1 MKLHRN
7 DCKLCIYN
15 TQILSH
21 SLSLSQLY
29 FFDLLLDLVADL
41 VLFAEVVA
49 GLLAGVVSSEEPASE
64 RYFLLAAL
72 SPRVT
77 FDVDGD
83 GVGVAV

>member
-1 MKLHRN
+1 MIASYVYITHTFCR
-7 DCKLCIYN
+7 
-15 TQILSH
+15 TF
-21 SLSLSQLY
+21 SLSQLY

>member
-15 TQILSH
+15 THILSH
-21 SLSLSQLY
+21 SLSQLY